1 MLDKFTLEWVLKTS
15 DELQNKIWD
24 LREVI
29 NVEIDKINEDE
40 IQT

>member
-1 MLDKFTLEWVLKTS
+1 MLDKLTLEWVLKTS
-15 DELQNKIWD
+15 TELQNKIWD

-29 NVEIDKINEDE
+29 NVEIDKINDDE